1 MGDILERE
9 NHAVAFRI
17 RLTIDLHFA
26 VNHGH
31 DTVTELFVDES
42 LDGGTIDKHTLH
54 ARSVSGNSAITSV
67 EGQTSKRR

>member
-17 RLTIDLHFA
+17 RLTIDLYFA

-31 DTVTELFVDES
+31 DPVAELFVDES

-54 ARSVSGNSAITSV
+54 ARSVSGNSTITSV

>member
-17 RLTIDLHFA
+17 RLTIDLYFA

-31 DTVTELFVDES
+31 DTIAELFVDES
-42 LDGGTIDKHTLH
+42 LDGGTIDKHTPH
-54 ARSVSGNSAITSV
+54 ARSFSANNAITCIV
-67 EGQTSKRR
+67 GQTSKRR